1 MPVPH
6 RCPWYIG
13 YFLISPLRKLWQN
26 PARILAPYVRPGF
39 AVFEPGPGM
48 GYFTLELAR
57 LVGPSGKVHVVDVE
71 ARMLTALDRRVRAAG
86 LAARIDARV
95 AGAESFGI
103 GDLAGTVDFVL
114 AFAVV
119 HELPS
124 AEEFFVEAAAAMKPG
139 GTMLFAEPAGHVG
152 VADFERSCADAAR
165 AGLIVTDRPT
175 IRSSHAVVF
184 AKR

>member
-1 MPVPH
+1 MPH

-13 YFLISPLRKLWQN
+13 YFLISPLRKVWQN

-39 AVFEPGPGM
+39 SVFEPGPGM

-57 LVGPSGKVHVVDVE
+57 LVGPSGKVHAVDVE
-71 ARMLTALDRRVRAAG
+71 PRMLSALERRASKAG
-86 LAARIDARV
+86 LADRIDARV
-95 AGAESFGI
+95 AGADSFGI

-124 AEEFFVEAAAAMKPG
+124 AQRFFAEAAAAMKPG
-139 GTMLFAEPAGHVG
+139 ATMLFAEPVGHVT
-152 VADFERSCADAAR
+152 AANFERSCAGAAAAR
-165 AGLIVTDRPT
+165 LSITARPA
-175 IRSSHAVVF
+175 IWKSHAAVL
-184 AKR
+184 AKG